1 MSEIGERTKVAVS
14 IIGKIKTTAQMVA
27 ILLLLYKTPV
37 GPFPTHEVGIILI
50 YVAAML
56 TLWSM
61 FVYMRAAWPV
71 ITGK

>member
-61 FVYMRAAWPV
+61 FVYMRAARPV